1 VDVTGVQVYLV
12 TRGKGGCWSAALVV
26 VPCHVVLG
34 LGQRRPRL
42 FERALH
48 PVSELIHCFD
58 SGWRLVQ
65 FKAHPRVSA
74 SVKEEWHLLRG
85 GVDVVVIHE
94 LREWEE

>member
-1 VDVTGVQVYLV
+1 
-12 TRGKGGCWSAALVV
+12 LVV
-26 VPCHVVLG
+26 VPCHVILG

-58 SGWRLVQ
+58 SGWRLVR

-74 SVKEEWHLLRG
+74 SVKEEWCLLRG
-85 GVDVVVIHE
+85 GVDVLVVCE
-94 LREWEE
+94 LHEWEERVPVVLSFPNEDT